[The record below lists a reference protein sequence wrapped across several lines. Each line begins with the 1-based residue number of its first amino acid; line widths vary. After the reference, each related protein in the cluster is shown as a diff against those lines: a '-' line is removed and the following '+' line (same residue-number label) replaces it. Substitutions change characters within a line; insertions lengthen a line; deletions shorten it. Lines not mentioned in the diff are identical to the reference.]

1 MGSFFV
7 VGEEMKNL
15 DDRYFM
21 SRAIELA
28 RNGIGT
34 TKTNP
39 LVGCVIV
46 KDGKIIG
53 EGFHKTFGSN
63 HAEVNA
69 IEDAKSRGEKN
80 LEGSTIYVN
89 LEPCSHHGKTPPC
102 ADRIIKEKIARVV
115 IGNCDPFKEVQGR
128 GIEKLKSAGIEVKCK
143 VLEEECTALN
153 ERYFTYIKNKR
164 PFVILKAGMTIDGK
178 IATKTF
184 ESQWITSEESRKFSH
199 ELRGM
204 CDAIMVGINTVLK
217 DDPSLNVRAGRYPH
231 SPVRIIVDSK
241 LRISQ
246 SAKVLSKDL
255 ENISIIATTDSYDR
269 EKFEIL
275 SKMENVRIV
284 IVKDKNGRVDLRD
297 LLEKLKEFNISSILL
312 EGGGS
317 LNASMLKE
325 NLVDKFYFFIAPKI
339 IGADG
344 ISAIG
349 LMGIEKID
357 EVLNLKD
364 VEVSKIS
371 TDILIKGRI

>member
-21 SRAIELA
+21 SRAIDLA

-53 EGFHKTFGSN
+53 EGYHKTFGSN

-69 IEDAKSRGEKN
+69 IEDAKSRGEN

-128 GIEKLKSAGIEVKCK
+128 GIEKLKAAGIEVKCK

-164 PFVILKAGMTIDGK
+164 PFVVLKAGMTIDGK

-231 SPVRIIVDSK
+231 SPARIIVDSK
-241 LRISQ
+241 LRISP

-255 ENISIIATTDSYDR
+255 ENIAIIATTDSYDR

-312 EGGGS
+312 EGGES

-349 LMGIEKID
+349 RMGIEKID

>member
-69 IEDAKSRGEKN
+69 IEDAKRRGEN

-128 GIEKLKSAGIEVKCK
+128 GIEKLKTAGIEVKCK

-164 PFVILKAGMTIDGK
+164 PFVVLKAGMTIDGK

-217 DDPSLNVRAGRYPH
+217 DDPSLNVRTGRYPH

-284 IVKDKNGRVDLRD
+284 IVKDKNGMVDLRD

-339 IGADG
+339 IGVDG

-349 LMGIEKID
+349 KIGIEKID

>member
-53 EGFHKTFGSN
+53 EGYHKTFGSN

-69 IEDAKSRGEKN
+69 IEDAKRRGEN

-128 GIEKLKSAGIEVKCK
+128 GIEKLKTAGIEVKCG

-184 ESQWITSEESRKFSH
+184 ESQWITSEKSRKFSH

-231 SPVRIIVDSK
+231 SPARIIVDSK

-255 ENISIIATTDSYDR
+255 ENIAIIATTDSYDR

-317 LNASMLKE
+317 LNASILKE

-349 LMGIEKID
+349 RMGIEKID

>member
-69 IEDAKSRGEKN
+69 IEDAKSRGEN
-80 LEGSTIYVN
+80 LERSTIYVN

-325 NLVDKFYFFIAPKI
+325 KLVDKFYFFIAPKI

-349 LMGIEKID
+349 RMGIEKID

>member
-1 MGSFFV
+1 MGSFFIL
-7 VGEEMKNL
+7 GEEMKNL

-69 IEDAKSRGEKN
+69 IEDAKRRGEN
-80 LEGSTIYVN
+80 LEDSTIYVN

-128 GIEKLKSAGIEVKCK
+128 GIEKLKAAGIEVKCK
-143 VLEEECTALN
+143 VLEEECTTLN
-153 ERYFTYIKNKR
+153 ERYFTFIKNKR

-217 DDPSLNVRAGRYPH
+217 DDPSLNVRIGRYPH
-231 SPVRIIVDSK
+231 SPARIIVDSK

-255 ENISIIATTDSYDR
+255 ENIAIIATTDSYDR

-284 IVKDKNGRVDLRD
+284 IVKNKNGRVDLRD

-349 LMGIEKID
+349 SMGIEKID

>member
-69 IEDAKSRGEKN
+69 IEDAKRRGEN
-80 LEGSTIYVN
+80 LERSTIYVN

-128 GIEKLKSAGIEVKCK
+128 GIEKLKTAGIEVKCK

-164 PFVILKAGMTIDGK
+164 PFVVLKAGMTIDGK

-231 SPVRIIVDSK
+231 SPARIIVDSK
-241 LRISQ
+241 LRISPT
-246 SAKVLSKDL
+246 AKVLSKDL

-284 IVKDKNGRVDLRD
+284 IVKDKNDRVDLRD
-297 LLEKLKEFNISSILL
+297 LLKKLKEFNISSILL

-349 LMGIEKID
+349 RMGIEKID
-357 EVLNLKD
+357 EVLNLND

>member
-69 IEDAKSRGEKN
+69 IEDAKRRGEN

-89 LEPCSHHGKTPPC
+89 LEPCSHQGKTPPC

-115 IGNCDPFKEVQGR
+115 IGTCDPFKEVQGR
-128 GIEKLKSAGIEVKCK
+128 GIEKLKTAGIEVKCG

-231 SPVRIIVDSK
+231 SPARIIVDSK

-255 ENISIIATTDSYDR
+255 ENIVIIATTDSYDR

-275 SKMENVRIV
+275 TKMENVRIV

-349 LMGIEKID
+349 RMGIEKID

>member
-69 IEDAKSRGEKN
+69 IEDAKRRGEN

-128 GIEKLKSAGIEVKCK
+128 GIEKLKTAGIEVKCK

-164 PFVILKAGMTIDGK
+164 PFVVLKAGMTIDGK

-217 DDPSLNVRAGRYPH
+217 DDPSLNVRTGRYPH

-284 IVKDKNGRVDLRD
+284 IVKDKNGMVDLRD

-349 LMGIEKID
+349 RMGIEKID
-357 EVLNLKD
+357 EVLNLND

>member
-46 KDGKIIG
+46 KDEKIIG

-69 IEDAKSRGEKN
+69 IEDAKSIGEN

-128 GIEKLKSAGIEVKCK
+128 GIEKLKTAGIEVKCG
-143 VLEEECTALN
+143 VLEEECTSLN

-231 SPVRIIVDSK
+231 SPARIIVDSK

-255 ENISIIATTDSYDR
+255 ENIAIIATTDSYDR

-284 IVKDKNGRVDLRD
+284 IVKDKNGMVDLRD

-317 LNASMLKE
+317 LNASMLEE

-349 LMGIEKID
+349 SMGIEKID

>member
-69 IEDAKSRGEKN
+69 IEDAKSRGEN

-128 GIEKLKSAGIEVKCK
+128 GIEKLKTAGIEVKCK

-164 PFVILKAGMTIDGK
+164 PFVVLKAGMTIDGK

-204 CDAIMVGINTVLK
+204 CDGIMVGINTVLK

-231 SPVRIIVDSK
+231 SPTRIIVDSK

-255 ENISIIATTDSYDR
+255 ENIAIIATTDSYDR

-349 LMGIEKID
+349 RMGIEKID

>member
-69 IEDAKSRGEKN
+69 IEDAKSRGEN

-128 GIEKLKSAGIEVKCK
+128 GIEKLKAAGIEVKCK

-164 PFVILKAGMTIDGK
+164 PFVVLKAGMTIDGK

-231 SPVRIIVDSK
+231 SPARIIVDSK

-255 ENISIIATTDSYDR
+255 ENIAIIATTDSYDR

-349 LMGIEKID
+349 RMGIEKID

>member
-69 IEDAKSRGEKN
+69 IEDAKRRGEN

-89 LEPCSHHGKTPPC
+89 LEPCSHQGKTPPC

-128 GIEKLKSAGIEVKCK
+128 GIEKLKTAGIEVKCG

-231 SPVRIIVDSK
+231 SPARIIVDSK

-255 ENISIIATTDSYDR
+255 ENIVIIATTDSYDR

-349 LMGIEKID
+349 RMGIEKID

>member
-69 IEDAKSRGEKN
+69 IEDAKSRGEN

-128 GIEKLKSAGIEVKCK
+128 GIEKLKTAGIEVKCGI
-143 VLEEECTALN
+143 LEEECTALN

-164 PFVILKAGMTIDGK
+164 PFVVLKAGMTIDGK

-231 SPVRIIVDSK
+231 SPARIIVDSK

-255 ENISIIATTDSYDR
+255 ENIAIIATTDSYDR

-349 LMGIEKID
+349 RMGIEKID

>member
-53 EGFHKTFGSN
+53 EGYHKTFGSN

-69 IEDAKSRGEKN
+69 IEDAKRRGEN

-128 GIEKLKSAGIEVKCK
+128 GIEKLKTAGIEVKCG

-153 ERYFTYIKNKR
+153 ERYFTYIKNKK
-164 PFVILKAGMTIDGK
+164 PFVLLKAGMTIDGK
-178 IATKTF
+178 IATKIF

-255 ENISIIATTDSYDR
+255 ENIAIIATTDSYDR

-284 IVKDKNGRVDLRD
+284 IVKDKNGMVDLRD

-349 LMGIEKID
+349 TMRIEKID

>member
-46 KDGKIIG
+46 KNGKIIG

-69 IEDAKSRGEKN
+69 IEDAKRRGEN

-128 GIEKLKSAGIEVKCK
+128 GIEKLKTAGIEVKCG

-164 PFVILKAGMTIDGK
+164 PFVVLKAGMTIDGK

-231 SPVRIIVDSK
+231 SPARIIVDSK

-255 ENISIIATTDSYDR
+255 ENIAIIATTDSYDR

-284 IVKDKNGRVDLRD
+284 IVKDKNGMVDLRD

-349 LMGIEKID
+349 RMGIEKID

>member
-1 MGSFFV
+1 
-7 VGEEMKNL
+7 MKNL

-53 EGFHKTFGSN
+53 EGYHKTFGSN

-69 IEDAKSRGEKN
+69 IEDAKRRGEN

-128 GIEKLKSAGIEVKCK
+128 GIEKLKTAGIEVKCG

-184 ESQWITSEESRKFSH
+184 ESQWITSEKSRKFSH

-231 SPVRIIVDSK
+231 SPARIIVDSK

-255 ENISIIATTDSYDR
+255 ENIAIIATTDSYDR

-349 LMGIEKID
+349 RMGIEKID

>member
-1 MGSFFV
+1 MGSFFD

-46 KDGKIIG
+46 KNGKIIG

-69 IEDAKSRGEKN
+69 IEDAKRRGEN

-128 GIEKLKSAGIEVKCK
+128 GIDKLKTAGIEVKCK

-164 PFVILKAGMTIDGK
+164 PFVVLKAGMTIDGK

-231 SPVRIIVDSK
+231 SPARIIVDSK

-255 ENISIIATTDSYDR
+255 ENIAIIATTDSYDR

-349 LMGIEKID
+349 TMGIEKID

>member
-1 MGSFFV
+1 MGSFFD

-46 KDGKIIG
+46 KNGKIIG

-69 IEDAKSRGEKN
+69 IEDAKRRGEN
-80 LEGSTIYVN
+80 LEGSTLYVN

-115 IGNCDPFKEVQGR
+115 IGNCDSFKEVQGR
-128 GIEKLKSAGIEVKCK
+128 GIDKLKTAGIEVKCK

-164 PFVILKAGMTIDGK
+164 PFVVLKAGMTIDGK

-231 SPVRIIVDSK
+231 SPARIIVDSK

-255 ENISIIATTDSYDR
+255 ENIAIIATTDSYDR

-339 IGADG
+339 IGVDG

-349 LMGIEKID
+349 KIGIEKID

>member
-69 IEDAKSRGEKN
+69 IEDAKSRGEN

-102 ADRIIKEKIARVV
+102 ADRIIKEKFARVV
-115 IGNCDPFKEVQGR
+115 IGSCDPFKEVQGR
-128 GIEKLKSAGIEVKCK
+128 GIEKLKTAGIEVKCG
-143 VLEEECTALN
+143 VLEEECTTLN

-231 SPVRIIVDSK
+231 SPARIIVDSK

-255 ENISIIATTDSYDR
+255 ENIAIIATTDSYDR

-297 LLEKLKEFNISSILL
+297 LLKKLKEFNISSILL

-349 LMGIEKID
+349 SMGIEKID

>member
-69 IEDAKSRGEKN
+69 IEDAKRRGEN
-80 LEGSTIYVN
+80 LERSTIYVN

-128 GIEKLKSAGIEVKCK
+128 GIEKLKTAGIEVKCK

-164 PFVILKAGMTIDGK
+164 PFVVLKAGMTIDGK

-231 SPVRIIVDSK
+231 SPARIIVDSK

-255 ENISIIATTDSYDR
+255 ENIAIIATTDSYDR

-325 NLVDKFYFFIAPKI
+325 NLVDKFYFLIAPKI

-349 LMGIEKID
+349 SMGIEKID

>member
-69 IEDAKSRGEKN
+69 IEDAKRRGEN

-128 GIEKLKSAGIEVKCK
+128 GIEKLKTAGIEVKCK

-164 PFVILKAGMTIDGK
+164 PFVVLKAGMTIDGK

-231 SPVRIIVDSK
+231 SPARIIVDSK

-255 ENISIIATTDSYDR
+255 ENIAIIATTDSYDR

-284 IVKDKNGRVDLRD
+284 IVKDKNGMVDLRD

-349 LMGIEKID
+349 RMGIEKID

>member
-1 MGSFFV
+1 
-7 VGEEMKNL
+7 MKNL

-46 KDGKIIG
+46 KDEKIIG

-69 IEDAKSRGEKN
+69 IEDAKSRGEN

-128 GIEKLKSAGIEVKCK
+128 GIEKLKAAGIEVKCK

-184 ESQWITSEESRKFSH
+184 ESQWITSEKSRKFSH

-231 SPVRIIVDSK
+231 SPARIIVDSK

-255 ENISIIATTDSYDR
+255 ENIAIIATTDSYDR

-339 IGADG
+339 IGTDG

-349 LMGIEKID
+349 RMGIEKID

>member
-46 KDGKIIG
+46 KDEKIIG

-69 IEDAKSRGEKN
+69 IEDAKSIGEN

-128 GIEKLKSAGIEVKCK
+128 GIEKLKTAGIEVKCG
-143 VLEEECTALN
+143 VLEEECTSLN

-164 PFVILKAGMTIDGK
+164 PFVVLKAGMTIDGK

-184 ESQWITSEESRKFSH
+184 ESQWITSEESREFSH

-231 SPVRIIVDSK
+231 SPARIIVDSK

-246 SAKVLSKDL
+246 SAKVLSKDF
-255 ENISIIATTDSYDR
+255 ENIAIIATTDNYDR

-349 LMGIEKID
+349 RMGIEKID

>member
-1 MGSFFV
+1 MGSFFD

-46 KDGKIIG
+46 KNGKIIG

-69 IEDAKSRGEKN
+69 IEDAKRRGEN
-80 LEGSTIYVN
+80 LEGSTLYVN

-115 IGNCDPFKEVQGR
+115 IGNCDSFKEVQGR
-128 GIEKLKSAGIEVKCK
+128 GIDKLKTAGIEVKCK

-164 PFVILKAGMTIDGK
+164 PFVVLKAGMTIDGK

-231 SPVRIIVDSK
+231 SPARIIVDSK
-241 LRISQ
+241 LRISPT
-246 SAKVLSKDL
+246 AKVLSKDL

-284 IVKDKNGRVDLRD
+284 IVKDKNDRVDLRD
-297 LLEKLKEFNISSILL
+297 LLKKLKEFNISSILL

-349 LMGIEKID
+349 RMGIEKID
-357 EVLNLKD
+357 EALNLKD

>member
-69 IEDAKSRGEKN
+69 IEDAKSRGEN

-128 GIEKLKSAGIEVKCK
+128 GIEKLKAAGIEVKCK
-143 VLEEECTALN
+143 VLEEECTSLN
-153 ERYFTYIKNKR
+153 ERYFTYIKNKK

-231 SPVRIIVDSK
+231 SPARIIVDSK

-255 ENISIIATTDSYDR
+255 ENIAIIATTDSYDR
-269 EKFEIL
+269 ENFEIL

-297 LLEKLKEFNISSILL
+297 LLEKLKEYNISSILL

-349 LMGIEKID
+349 RMGIEKID

>member
-69 IEDAKSRGEKN
+69 IEDAKSRGEN
-80 LEGSTIYVN
+80 LEGFTIYVN

-128 GIEKLKSAGIEVKCK
+128 GIEKLKTAGIEVKCG

-164 PFVILKAGMTIDGK
+164 PFVVLKAGMTIDGK

-231 SPVRIIVDSK
+231 SPTRIIVDSK

-255 ENISIIATTDSYDR
+255 ENMSIIATTDSYDR

-349 LMGIEKID
+349 TMGIEKID
-357 EVLNLKD
+357 EFLNLKD

>member
-53 EGFHKTFGSN
+53 EGYHKTFGSN

-69 IEDAKSRGEKN
+69 IEDAKRRGEN

-128 GIEKLKSAGIEVKCK
+128 GIEKLKTAGIEVKCG

-184 ESQWITSEESRKFSH
+184 ESQWITSEKSRKFSH

-231 SPVRIIVDSK
+231 SPARIIVDSK

-255 ENISIIATTDSYDR
+255 ENIAIIATTDSYDR

-349 LMGIEKID
+349 RMGIEKID

>member
-69 IEDAKSRGEKN
+69 IEDAKRRGEN

-89 LEPCSHHGKTPPC
+89 LEPCSHQGKTPPC

-128 GIEKLKSAGIEVKCK
+128 GIEKLKTAGIEVKCG

-164 PFVILKAGMTIDGK
+164 PFVVLKAGMTIDGK

-204 CDAIMVGINTVLK
+204 CDGIMVGINTVLK
-217 DDPSLNVRAGRYPH
+217 DDPSLNVRAGRYLH

-255 ENISIIATTDSYDR
+255 ENIVIIATTDSYDR

-349 LMGIEKID
+349 RMGIEKID

>member
-69 IEDAKSRGEKN
+69 IEDAKRRGEN

-128 GIEKLKSAGIEVKCK
+128 GIEKLKTSGIEVKCG

-184 ESQWITSEESRKFSH
+184 ESQWITSEKSRKFSH

-231 SPVRIIVDSK
+231 SPARIIVDSK

-255 ENISIIATTDSYDR
+255 ENIAIIATTDSYDR

-339 IGADG
+339 IGTDG

-349 LMGIEKID
+349 RMGIEKID

>member
-7 VGEEMKNL
+7 VGEKMKNL

-46 KDGKIIG
+46 KEGKIIG
-53 EGFHKTFGSN
+53 EGYHKTFGSN

-69 IEDAKSRGEKN
+69 IEDAKSRGEN

-102 ADRIIKEKIARVV
+102 ADRIIKEKISRVV

-128 GIEKLKSAGIEVKCK
+128 GIEKLKDAGIEVKCG
-143 VLEEECTALN
+143 VLEEESTSLN

-164 PFVILKAGMTIDGK
+164 PFVVLKAGMTIDGK

-204 CDAIMVGINTVLK
+204 CDGIMVGINTVLK

-231 SPVRIIVDSK
+231 SPTRIIVDSK

-255 ENISIIATTDSYDR
+255 ENIAIIATTDSYDR

-349 LMGIEKID
+349 RMGIEKID

>member
-69 IEDAKSRGEKN
+69 IEDAKRRGEN
-80 LEGSTIYVN
+80 LERSTIYVN

-115 IGNCDPFKEVQGR
+115 IGNCDSFKEVQGR
-128 GIEKLKSAGIEVKCK
+128 GIDKLKTAGIEVKCK

-164 PFVILKAGMTIDGK
+164 PFVVLKAGMTIDGK

-217 DDPSLNVRAGRYPH
+217 DDPSLNVRTGRYPH
-231 SPVRIIVDSK
+231 SPARIIVDSK

-255 ENISIIATTDSYDR
+255 ENIAIIATTDSYDR

-349 LMGIEKID
+349 RMGIEKID
-357 EVLNLKD
+357 EVLNLND

>member
-1 MGSFFV
+1 
-7 VGEEMKNL
+7 MKNL

-28 RNGIGT
+28 INGIGT

-53 EGFHKTFGSN
+53 EGYHKTFGSN

-69 IEDAKSRGEKN
+69 IEDAKRRGEN

-102 ADRIIKEKIARVV
+102 ADRIIKEKISRVV

-128 GIEKLKSAGIEVKCK
+128 GIEKLESSGIEVKCG
-143 VLEEECTALN
+143 VLEEECTSLN

-164 PFVILKAGMTIDGK
+164 PFVVLKAGMTLDGK

-231 SPVRIIVDSK
+231 SPARIIVDSK

-255 ENISIIATTDSYDR
+255 ENIAIIATTDSYDR

-349 LMGIEKID
+349 RMGIEKID